1 MTLDIENLYQIF
13 AFILTFLFAL
23 YLLLTKTKERTANV
37 YIGLFILF
45 MSMDNL
51 DTLLMKTSFYNE
63 HPVFY
68 FWIVSTSFLFAP
80 LMYFYIRAVAYKGI
94 KLKWSDSIHAIPF
107 ILFLVVTISQYHL
120 QPKEIQ
126 LKILTTTDGFNAWFL
141 PVSKALLH
149 LQALTYMVLS
159 IRVVLRFKK
168 IVKENYSSVNKRN
181 YLWILQ
187 LTFVFVYFVVS
198 GLIINIIRFGADRSY
213 EGILFYVLAPINIA
227 FLIWLIYKALSQPY
241 LFNGIDANIKLL
253 EEYLKEKEQ
262 LQKETETDTSVNQPD
277 LLDSEL
283 KIKLDNYMEVQE
295 PYIDPSLSLY
305 ELAKGLE
312 LSSLELSVFLN
323 KQLGKNFFDF
333 INEYRINKAKEMLED
348 HGKNKL
354 TVLEILY
361 DVGFNSK
368 SSFNTAFK
376 KNTGF
381 TPTEY
386 RRKYVLSPDKN

>member
-295 PYIDPSLSLY
+295 PYLDPSLSLY

-348 HGKNKL
+348 PGKNKF
-354 TVLEILY
+354 TILEILY